1 MEGMLCCMGWVEVFA
16 VHGCWQCSEM
26 IGCWSVACE
35 PHYCTEKET
44 GGYRKMILL
53 VCCLWTSLLH
63 REGDW
68 GLQENDTFASSSTPQ
83 INFTSPPIATVQLSF
98 IYDQIFSIVL
108 TSGLEFRTFY
118 GQSPVSQLALSLH
131 GMWSGF
137 PYYFPWNT
145 AFWRGTWLSLFLFV
159 TSVCSGGQ
167 LVVKWNQQYIGDSDP
182 KCCALVNISC
192 ALVCMW

>member
-1 MEGMLCCMGWVEVFA
+1 MHLTGKLALHNFWPCNTLSVDSADGRHVVLHGVGGSVRCAWMLAMQWDD
-16 VHGCWQCSEM
+16 W
-26 IGCWSVACE
+26 
-35 PHYCTEKET
+35 
-44 GGYRKMILL
+44 LL